1 MTAASITA
9 DHYAK
14 AFAAVVHGDKAAPI
28 FAAAGLHSLSDVLCL
43 QPSFATAVPID
54 SELIHLHNRLAAA
67 GKVGTVTW
75 PASFDKTSRILR
87 SLVSAMASIK
97 PAEMAAVAHAA
108 AAGATAATGTTAA
121 ALPVPAAGTA
131 AVDKKR
137 GAELYEVAQRVHA
150 REYHGSEMVKH
161 EVVGKLNAGFLL
173 RAPTGY
179 ALSEYGLHLKVLGT
193 RKETYQMLGDTFVR
207 QDAADKPVAVS
218 SWEDMLLQMERRA
231 EAKAVAGCFDVV
243 QAAKNAS
250 VPAPMGKHV
259 WDGSEIRWVEDS
271 AGALVARAWSCYATP
286 AGQALQVNALREL
299 HRSQPHLK
307 VSQLVTIDA
316 RVERRISDLILKGYT
331 GDAACFEACVKSP
344 ELYSAANITP
354 AEEGEAEASTD
365 AAPAGGE
372 AAKGKNKR
380 KGGTRSDEDEVA
392 SLKRQLDQSK
402 RHAEN
407 LKNGKAG
414 GKGGKGGKGGY
425 QQWHAPPWQQQ
436 QYGNWQQQQ
445 QGGGGGPPGGQVKC
459 PDNICR
465 DYNFKVNGC
474 ERGNACQKD
483 HKCPQCGRA
492 HPYRGN
498 H

>member
-193 RKETYQMLGDTFVR
+193 RKETYKMLGDTFVR

-307 VSQLVTIDA
+307 VS
-316 RVERRISDLILKGYT
+316 
-331 GDAACFEACVKSP
+331 DAARHHRRASRAPHLRPHP
-344 ELYSAANITP
+344 EGLH
-354 AEEGEAEASTD
+354 GRRRLLR
-365 AAPAGGE
+365 G
-372 AAKGKNKR
+372 
-380 KGGTRSDEDEVA
+380 V
-392 SLKRQLDQSK
+392 RQ
-402 RHAEN
+402 E
-407 LKNGKAG
+407 
-414 GKGGKGGKGGY
+414 
-425 QQWHAPPWQQQ
+425 P
-436 QYGNWQQQQ
+436 
-445 QGGGGGPPGGQVKC
+445 
-459 PDNICR
+459 
-465 DYNFKVNGC
+465 
-474 ERGNACQKD
+474 
-483 HKCPQCGRA
+483 
-492 HPYRGN
+492 
-498 H
+498 